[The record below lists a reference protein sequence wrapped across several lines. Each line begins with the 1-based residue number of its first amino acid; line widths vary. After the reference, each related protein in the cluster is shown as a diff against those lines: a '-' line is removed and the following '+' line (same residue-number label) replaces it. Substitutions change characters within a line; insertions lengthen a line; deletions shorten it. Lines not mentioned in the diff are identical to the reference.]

1 VIETYDCRWEEIVT
15 GFNQYIVEFAATH
28 NGFRP
33 GACATYF
40 VHRVPEKPHGWF
52 SMKGEGYEHS
62 GLSFTMDPIYHD
74 PTSPVW
80 QEFVQGA
87 NRFAV
92 THGGRVALS
101 QTRMVTR
108 EIFLSGAGMRA
119 LREAPN
125 KRFTTPFFKQ
135 FVEESADVVESP

>member
-1 VIETYDCRWEEIVT
+1 MSTAVSASQWIPSTTTPQAPSGKSLFRGQTDSLLPTAAGWRSARYFNARKLWSIQWANETYFLV
-15 GFNQYIVEFAATH
+15 
-28 NGFRP
+28 
-33 GACATYF
+33 
-40 VHRVPEKPHGWF
+40 
-52 SMKGEGYEHS
+52 
-62 GLSFTMDPIYHD
+62 
-74 PTSPVW
+74 
-80 QEFVQGA
+80 
-87 NRFAV
+87 
-92 THGGRVALS
+92 